1 MLHAEIIAWGRAKY
15 GKVVDSE
22 LARNRTNTIAR
33 LLNKRA
39 WESDEECGWMFA
51 MVAKYPREALALVGE
66 VETVGGYPLTREWVV
81 WVAESY
87 KLGLWA

>member
-39 WESDEECGWMFA
+39 WEPDEECGWMFA
-51 MVAKYPREALALVGE
+51 MVAKYPREAMALVGE
-66 VETVGGYPLTREWVV
+66 VETVGGYPLTREWMRAVH
-81 WVAESY
+81 EMER
-87 KLGLWA
+87 LGI

>member
-1 MLHAEIIAWGRAKY
+1 
-15 GKVVDSE
+15 V
-22 LARNRTNTIAR
+22 
-33 LLNKRA
+33 
-39 WESDEECGWMFA
+39 

-66 VETVGGYPLTREWVV
+66 VETVGGYPLTREWVM

>member
-51 MVAKYPREALALVGE
+51 MVAKYPLEALALVGE
-66 VETVGGYPLTREWVV
+66 VETVGGYPLTREWIRAVH
-81 WVAESY
+81 EMER
-87 KLGLWA
+87 LGI